1 MGRLST
7 LDVRRITAA
16 PPFESEV
23 SWDDQQV
30 RTYHLALGA
39 GADPTDPAELR
50 YTYERDLRV
59 LPSFGVVAGG
69 GVGFQVLEQPGVD
82 LDLATVLHGSQE
94 ITVHRPLPPSA
105 RAVARTRVPAVHDK
119 GSAAVLQVESVLSGE
134 DGRPLLT
141 QRSEIFARG
150 AGGFGGERG
159 PAGRT
164 TPPPGPPDLV
174 IDLPT
179 LPQQALLYRLCGD
192 WNPLHA
198 DPATARAAGY
208 DRPVLHGLCTYG
220 IALKG
225 AVDRLLDGD
234 VHRVRGYRARFA
246 GVFYPGETLRVEL
259 WAEGAD
265 RYALRAGAVERD
277 NAPVLTGGHLIH
289 FPLLE
294 AQ

>member
-1 MGRLST
+1 MT
-7 LDVRRITAA
+7 ALDVRRITAA
-16 PPFESEV
+16 PPFEREV
-23 SWDDQQV
+23 RWDDHQV

-59 LPSFGVVAGG
+59 LPSFATVAGG

-94 ITVHRPLPPSA
+94 ITVHRPLLTAA
-105 RAVARTRVPAVHDK
+105 RAVARTRVPAVLDK

-159 PAGRT
+159 PTGRG

-174 IDLPT
+174 MDLPT

-208 DRPVLHGLCTYG
+208 DRPILHGLCTYG

-225 AVDRLLDGD
+225 AVDRLLNGD
-234 VHRVRGYRARFA
+234 VHRVRSYGVRFT

-259 WAEGAD
+259 WAEGPD
-265 RYALRAGAVERD
+265 RYALRAGAVERG

-289 FPLLE
+289 HPLLE